1 MCKAYIR
8 LYNNCLRDRAEKC
21 PDLVVGLHLC
31 RGNFRHSIHFSEGG
45 YEHIAVKL
53 FNEINVDTYY
63 LEYDTDRCG
72 TFEPLKE
79 LPKNKSVVLGI
90 ITSKFPE
97 LENVDELEKR
107 VREAAKVVASGSG
120 ESEEEALNRICVSPQ
135 CG

>member
-1 MCKAYIR
+1 M
-8 LYNNCLRDRAEKC
+8 
-21 PDLVVGLHLC
+21 
-31 RGNFRHSIHFSEGG
+31 HFSEGG

-107 VREAAKVVASGSG
+107 VREAAKIMASGSG